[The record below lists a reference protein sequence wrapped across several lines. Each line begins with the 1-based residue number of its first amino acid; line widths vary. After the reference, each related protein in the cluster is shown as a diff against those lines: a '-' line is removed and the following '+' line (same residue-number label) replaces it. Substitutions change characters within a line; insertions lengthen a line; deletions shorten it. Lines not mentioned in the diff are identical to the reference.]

1 MQDRAAFF
9 PIRFHHDTAAS
20 VDVLSNFGYTG
31 CIWVLLRGHYMQVI
45 KIKKG
50 EPVAK
55 RQEKVMEWYLIQTGS
70 VTRYYNFAE
79 LTLGPNTIIGIL
91 ETEWFSCDYIASED
105 STLIRI
111 PCKNSEDLRA
121 LLESQAG
128 FRPVF
133 LRTAIEQRHQALCL
147 YTSLWKRATLLHT
160 TVQSSYNEYKTLCS
174 QLIVEESS
182 FYRIA
187 HFEALKPQHRVENWE
202 LRNSSSLVQSCLREY
217 QQLMTSNTDLCV
229 GSIMEAAAQMHRTAL
244 GIEEIADYLM
254 CNRDLL
260 WNDTEDDIFHL
271 YARLAGRL
279 SSDGRDTTACQTHM
293 TGLLSVMK
301 NLQVYE
307 PMQLS
312 ECAHA
317 CQNVSLAQS
326 ENAGIAIAS
335 EDCVA
340 HVMSF
345 AGYEKDEIRS
355 FKGLLQTYRELPDR
369 TSTDKDVRKLRKS
382 ISAKYYEIYT
392 KAFFRSMK
400 EESHLTPIMQMFFN
414 FGFMDE
420 QLLGEEQ
427 TNALARFTESL
438 GLFRYTHIYT
448 IYEWL
453 KKIYKGE
460 RVPSRNEFDLDYN
473 GYLQEQVRQGAIT
486 KQEQA
491 KLQQDNAAMVRHE
504 INNLFQSTHRNVSG
518 RLSTFFPILCEEDL
532 MLSYEKMATTATR
545 ILQAI
550 NNIRSIDYSVLYRE
564 VMFSDPDRGIQQ
576 EYLMKEIMPD
586 VILLPGVGSRSVMW
600 QETGTVRSD
609 SPARF
614 LFPIFMNTDLDEQMI
629 LMLGRYR
636 WEICRKVQGTYW
648 NDFRVKSLTS
658 EYYDYL
664 QFYRKNKDLSADA
677 KEKLKSAL
685 LHARNNFREVYV
697 ADYVNWIKYESQG
710 SFRLNRLTRDILTRY
725 CPFSRE
731 LREALA
737 NNPLY
742 QNAFNKLEL
751 NNQKK
756 IARLNAMY
764 KKYEDAGGTITP
776 DLTENLKFYQM

>member
-1 MQDRAAFF
+1 MD
-9 PIRFHHDTAAS
+9 
-20 VDVLSNFGYTG
+20 
-31 CIWVLLRGHYMQVI
+31 VI
-45 KIKKG
+45 KVNKG
-50 EPVAK
+50 AAVAK

-70 VTRYYNFAE
+70 VTRHYNFAE
-79 LTLGPNTIIGIL
+79 LTLGANSIIGIL
-91 ETEWFSCDYIASED
+91 ENEWFSCDYIASED

-121 LLESQAG
+121 LMESQPG

-133 LRTAIEQRHQALCL
+133 LRTAIEQRHQAMCL
-147 YTSLWKRATLLHT
+147 YASLWKRATQLHT
-160 TVQSSYNEYKTLCS
+160 TVQSSYNDYKTLCS
-174 QLIVEESS
+174 QLIVEESN

-202 LRNSSSLVQSCLREY
+202 LRNSSSLVQNCLREY

-229 GSIMEAAAQMHRTAL
+229 GAIMEAAAQMHRTAL

-271 YARLAGRL
+271 YYRLAGRL
-279 SSDGRDTTACQTHM
+279 SSNGRDTGACQIHM
-293 TGLLSVMK
+293 QGLLSVMK
-301 NLQVYE
+301 ALQVYD

-317 CQNVSLAQS
+317 CQNVTLSQS
-326 ENAGIAIAS
+326 EDPGAAIAS

-340 HVMSF
+340 HIMSY
-345 AGYEKDEIRS
+345 AQYDKEQIRD
-355 FKGLLQTYRELPDR
+355 FKGLLQTYRTLPDR
-369 TSTDKDVRKLRKS
+369 TSTDKDVRKLRKD
-382 ISAKYYEIYT
+382 ISARYYEIYT
-392 KAFFRSMK
+392 KAFFRSMQ
-400 EESHLTPIMQMFFN
+400 EQTHLSPIMQMFFN

-438 GLFRYTHIYT
+438 GLFRSTRIYT

-460 RVPSRNEFDLDYN
+460 RVPSRNEFDLDFN

-486 KQEQA
+486 AREQA
-491 KLQQDNAAMVRHE
+491 QLQQDTAAKVRYE
-504 INNLFQSTHRNVSG
+504 ISNLFQSTHRNVSG
-518 RLSTFFPILCEEDL
+518 RISTFFPILCEDDL
-532 MLSYEKMATTATR
+532 MLSYEKMATTAAR
-545 ILQAI
+545 IVQSI

-564 VMFSDPDRGIQQ
+564 VMFSDPDHGITQ
-576 EYLMKEIMPD
+576 EYLMKEILPD
-586 VILLPGVGSRSVMW
+586 VILLPCVGSRSVMW

-614 LFPIFMNTDLDEQMI
+614 LFPIFINTDLDEQMI
-629 LMLGRYR
+629 LMMGRYR

-685 LHARNNFREVYV
+685 LHARNNFREVFV

-710 SFRLNRLTRDILTRY
+710 SFRLNRLTRDMLTRY

-731 LREALA
+731 LRESLA

-742 QNAFNKLEL
+742 QNAFNKLEM
-751 NNQKK
+751 NNGKK

-776 DLTENLKFYQM
+776 DLTENLKFYQL